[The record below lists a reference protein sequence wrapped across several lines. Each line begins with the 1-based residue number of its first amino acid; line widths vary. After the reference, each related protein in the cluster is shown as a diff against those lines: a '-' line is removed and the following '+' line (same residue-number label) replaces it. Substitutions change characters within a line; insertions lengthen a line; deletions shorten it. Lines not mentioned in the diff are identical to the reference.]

1 MIIKISIIFSM
12 LTGIALNAQ
21 NLSQTVIATSGEH
34 FQNGAASL
42 SWTLG
47 EPIINSLEN
56 GSLRLTQG
64 FHQPYITVSSLNE
77 VGSDNAIRL
86 YPNPANA
93 RLNIDFPQ
101 SGEYS
106 ADLFDVLGRKLQTFK
121 INGSH
126 YEIDLRD
133 FPAANYIIRCYNIDN
148 KTISSFKIQKI
159 R

>member
-1 MIIKISIIFSM
+1 MVIKISIIFSL
-12 LTGIALNAQ
+12 LTGISLNAQ

-34 FQNGAASL
+34 FQNGSASL

-47 EPIINSLEN
+47 EPVINSLEN

-77 VGSDNAIRL
+77 VASDNTIRL

-93 RLNIDFPQ
+93 ILNIDFPQ

-121 INGSH
+121 ISGSH
-126 YEIDLRD
+126 YEIDLKD
-133 FPAANYIIRCYNIDN
+133 FPSASYIMRCYNIDN
-148 KTISSFKIQKI
+148 NTSSTFKIQKI